1 MTIVPALIG
10 SFIVLAVIALGLWYF
25 ERMLAKRP
33 SKYAGIG
40 MPAAFL
46 VLSLFHRQVD
56 SLCCGNDAGT
66 GIRRNRHDCHSDSFF
81 SCD

>member
-46 VLSLFHRQVD
+46 VLSLFSIVKSIPSVVETMLSID
-56 SLCCGNDAGT
+56 PCLGEGLAPPP
-66 GIRRNRHDCHSDSFF
+66 F
-81 SCD
+81 

>member
-46 VLSLFHRQVD
+46 VLSLFSIV
-56 SLCCGNDAGT
+56 LCCGDDAGT
-66 GIRRNRHDCHSDSFF
+66 GIRRDRHDCHSNSFF